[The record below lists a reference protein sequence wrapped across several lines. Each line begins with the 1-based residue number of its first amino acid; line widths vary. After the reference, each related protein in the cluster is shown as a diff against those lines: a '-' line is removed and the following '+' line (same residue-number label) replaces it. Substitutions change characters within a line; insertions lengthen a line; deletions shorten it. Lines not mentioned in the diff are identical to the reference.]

1 MSGSPGRT
9 ERGRLD
15 QISDQVRL
23 AWDELPPETRR
34 TLSGTLESLPDS
46 LKGWRGLIDRAVQHV
61 QNVVGDRSSVAIVGP
76 ANAGKSTLYNQLI
89 RRGQPQAEVS
99 AVPGTTRQPQ
109 SADAGLFS
117 LVDTPGADAAG
128 PTGEAERTRALDTA
142 AEADVLVVLFDASH
156 GVSKA
161 EQGLLADLRAMG
173 KPLVVALNKM
183 DLISKGE
190 RGPVL
195 GKAAATLGLS
205 SERLIPVS
213 AKQGDGLDRVLLDIA
228 RVEPGIVAALGE
240 ALPAYR
246 WQLAQGVIARAAS
259 TSAAIAV
266 TPLPIVDFIPLLGV
280 QASMVLSIAR
290 IYNYRLTPAR
300 ARELVV
306 TLGAA
311 VLGRSLFYE
320 LSKFGGPPGWLV
332 AAAVAVGMTAS
343 LGYATAV
350 WFERGLKLPRQRLS
364 EISRAVSQA
373 LIERLKDVGRRRPD
387 RKTLRARIDESLETV
402 PSPST
407 EGAAETPSA
416 SGGANNPLK

>member
-1 MSGSPGRT
+1 MR
-9 ERGRLD
+9 R
-15 QISDQVRL
+15 
-23 AWDELPPETRR
+23 AWDDLPEEAQRA
-34 TLSGTLESLPDS
+34 LAGTLGSLPDS
-46 LKGWRGLIDRAVQHV
+46 LKGWRGLIDQVLRQVQEV
-61 QNVVGDRSSVAIVGP
+61 LGERNSVAIVGP
-76 ANAGKSTLYNQLI
+76 ANVGKSTLYNQLI

-99 AVPGTTRQPQ
+99 AVPGTTRQAQ
-109 SADAGLFS
+109 SSDAGLFS

-128 PTGEAERTRALDTA
+128 PTGDAERSRALA
-142 AEADVLVVLFDASH
+142 AAADADILVVMFDASH
-156 GVSKA
+156 GVRKPESA
-161 EQGLLADLRAMG
+161 LLADLRALS
-173 KPLVVALNKM
+173 KPLVVAINKM
-183 DLISKGE
+183 DLIPKSE

-195 GKAAATLGLS
+195 GKAAAILGLS
-205 SERLIPVS
+205 SEQLIPVS
-213 AKQGDGLDRVLLDIA
+213 AKHGDGLDRVLLEIA
-228 RVEPGIVAALGE
+228 RVEPGILAALGE

-280 QASMVLSIAR
+280 QASMVLSISR
-290 IYNYRLTPAR
+290 IYNYRLTLAR
-300 ARELVV
+300 ARELVI

-332 AAAVAVGMTAS
+332 AAAVAVGTTAS

-364 EISRAVSQA
+364 EISRVVSRA

-387 RKTLRARIDESLETV
+387 RKTLRARIDESLRAV
-402 PSPST
+402 PSPDSET
-407 EGAAETPSA
+407 EGQTSPAGEGSTATPQ
-416 SGGANNPLK
+416 

>member
-1 MSGSPGRT
+1 MR
-9 ERGRLD
+9 R
-15 QISDQVRL
+15 
-23 AWDELPPETRR
+23 AWDDLPEEAQRA
-34 TLSGTLESLPDS
+34 LAGTLGSLPDS
-46 LKGWRGLIDRAVQHV
+46 LKGWRGLIDQVLRQVQGV
-61 QNVVGDRSSVAIVGP
+61 LGERNSVAIVGP
-76 ANAGKSTLYNQLI
+76 ANVGKSTLYNQLI

-99 AVPGTTRQPQ
+99 AVPGTTRQAQ
-109 SADAGLFS
+109 SSDAGLFS

-128 PTGEAERTRALDTA
+128 PTGDAERSRALA
-142 AEADVLVVLFDASH
+142 AAADADILVVMFDASH
-156 GVSKA
+156 GVRKPESA
-161 EQGLLADLRAMG
+161 LLADLRALS
-173 KPLVVALNKM
+173 KPLVVAINKM
-183 DLISKGE
+183 DLIPKSE

-195 GKAAATLGLS
+195 GKAAAILGLS
-205 SERLIPVS
+205 SEQLIPVS
-213 AKQGDGLDRVLLDIA
+213 AKHGDGLDRVLLEIA
-228 RVEPGIVAALGE
+228 RVEPGILAALGE

-280 QASMVLSIAR
+280 QASMVLSISR
-290 IYNYRLTPAR
+290 IYNYRLTLAR
-300 ARELVV
+300 ARELVI

-332 AAAVAVGMTAS
+332 AAAVAVGTTAS

-364 EISRAVSQA
+364 EISRVVSRA

-387 RKTLRARIDESLETV
+387 RKTLRARIDESLRAV
-402 PSPST
+402 PSPDSET
-407 EGAAETPSA
+407 EGQTSPAGEGSTATPQ
-416 SGGANNPLK
+416 